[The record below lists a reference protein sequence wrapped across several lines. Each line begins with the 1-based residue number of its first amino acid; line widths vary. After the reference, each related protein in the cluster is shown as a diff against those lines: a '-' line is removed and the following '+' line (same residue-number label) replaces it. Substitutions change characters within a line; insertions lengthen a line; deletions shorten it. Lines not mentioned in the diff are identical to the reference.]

1 MRYPSAGLHY
11 CQAMLLVGLTALT
24 CNLPAADL
32 QQLTETNY
40 ASLVPAG
47 KETDA
52 IYGDWVLR
60 NDQIVV
66 VIAQPIPGRNANM
79 TVRGVAG
86 MVIDM
91 TRRTYANDQLGC
103 FYPTGG
109 RYAFDSANSLT
120 ITADDKEVD
129 LGKTKL
135 IKGKSIQISVNGK
148 PITANQT
155 EARVTYTL
163 RDGQSW
169 LEYQVEVTNKAS
181 TPQKLIAQD
190 SIRCDGT
197 IFKFGN
203 DDDTRLFYAEDQ
215 YFGQCYGII
224 PDEGV
229 FERGADKRTLLLKSL
244 AAADSE
250 IASNGKL
257 SWGGKVYC
265 SQGLPGV
272 RGWASGIESKK
283 STLPLQVRLQ
293 SPQGSIEHAQLELY
307 AGDKSLGTIDTDSTG
322 FVRADLLPGKY
333 LAKIKSLGREDRD
346 QEFELADK
354 LLTENLSLPTASRV
368 QASIVDGSGKPIPAK
383 VQFIPAEGTPMP
395 NFGPDSAISAIKNVV
410 YCANGKFE
418 QPLAPGKYQ
427 AIISHGPEFDA
438 DTQHIEVRPGA
449 LLQLKSSLKRTVITQ
464 GWISSD
470 FHSHSSPSGD
480 NVSHQTGRVL
490 NLLAEHIEFAP
501 CTEHNRIDT
510 YEDDLALLKAT
521 GAMATCTGMELTGSP
536 LPINHQNAFPLHRH
550 EHHQDG
556 GGPVSDADP
565 VKQIERLAL
574 WDLGS
579 SKVVQ
584 TNHPNIPQILGDRDL
599 DGKADEGFRGMLGW
613 MDVIEVHPPQSIF
626 NFPQAGAAP
635 KDNQLNP
642 IFFWLQL
649 LNLGYRIPGVVNTDA
664 HYNFHGSGWLR
675 NYMECSTDN
684 PAEIKI
690 DEMIHSAEH
699 GHIVMTTGPF
709 LEAQVRLQRDGKAA
723 FYTCGEDVPMQ
734 GQTAKLWIC
743 VQCPNWFDV
752 NRVQVFAN
760 GRPQRELNFT
770 RKTHADKFSDQN
782 VRFET
787 EIDLPK
793 FDVDTHLIIATIGEG
808 LTLGAVMGPEQGK
821 LPPAAV
827 TNPIFLDVDGSGFK
841 ANRDDLGVPFMLPVK
856 EDAAKAETPVKPD
869 AK

>member
-1 MRYPSAGLHY
+1 MRSPLSTVTYSTTT
-11 CQAMLLVGLTALT
+11 LLLSLAVLTSQLYAT
-24 CNLPAADL
+24 DL
-32 QQLTETNY
+32 QQLTESNY

-52 IYGDWVLR
+52 IYGDWILR
-60 NDQIVV
+60 NDQVV
-66 VIAQPIPGRNANM
+66 IVIAQPLPGRNANM

-86 MVIDM
+86 MVIDF
-91 TRRTYANDQLGC
+91 TRRTQPNDQLGC
-103 FYPTGG
+103 FYPAGG
-109 RYAFDSANSLT
+109 RYLFDSANSLK
-120 ITADDKEVD
+120 ITADDKPVD
-129 LGKTKL
+129 LATTKL
-135 IKGKSIQISVNGK
+135 INAKTIQLSLLGK
-148 PITANQT
+148 PINDSQS
-155 EARVTYTL
+155 EARVIYTL

-169 LEYQVEVTNKAS
+169 LDYQVEITNTAAMPHRL
-181 TPQKLIAQD
+181 TAQD
-190 SIRCDGT
+190 SLRCDGT

-203 DDDTRLFYAEDQ
+203 DEGTRLFFAEDQ
-215 YFGQCYGII
+215 YFGQCYGFV
-224 PDEGV
+224 PNEGV
-229 FERGADKRTLLLKSL
+229 YERGSDKRTILLKSL
-244 AAADSE
+244 AASEKE
-250 IASNGKL
+250 IASGEQL
-257 SWGGKVYC
+257 TWGGKLFC

-272 RGWASGIESKK
+272 RGWASGLANKQA
-283 STLPLQVRLQ
+283 TLPLQIRLQ
-293 SPQGSIEHAQLELY
+293 SPQGPIEHARVELF
-307 AGDKSLGTIDTDSTG
+307 AGEKSLGVIESDATG
-322 FVRADLLPGKY
+322 FVRVDLLPGKY
-333 LAKIKSLGREDRD
+333 LAKIKSHGREDRE
-346 QEFELADK
+346 QAFELIDK
-354 LLTENLSLPTASRV
+354 PLTESLSLPTASRV
-368 QASIVDGSGKPIPAK
+368 QASIVDGEGKPIPAK
-383 VQFIPAEGTPMP
+383 VQFIPAEGTPTP
-395 NFGPDSAISAIKNVV
+395 DFGPDSAVSAIKNVV

-418 QPLAPGKYQ
+418 QAIAPGKYQ

-438 DTQHIEVRPGA
+438 DTQDIEVRPGS
-449 LLQLKSSLKRTVITQ
+449 LLQLKSSLKRTVITR

-510 YEDDLALLKAT
+510 YEDDLVLLKAT
-521 GAMATCTGMELTGSP
+521 DAMATCTGMELTGSP

-556 GGPVSDADP
+556 GGPITDADP

-613 MDVIEVHPPQSIF
+613 MDVIEVHPPEGIF
-626 NFPQAGAAP
+626 SFPKPGGAP

-642 IFFWLQL
+642 IFYWLQL

-684 PAEIKI
+684 PADIQI
-690 DEMIHSAEH
+690 DEMIHAAEH
-699 GHIVMTTGPF
+699 GHMIMTSGPF
-709 LEAQVRLQRDGKAA
+709 LETQVRLQRNGQAA
-723 FYTCGEDVPMQ
+723 YYTCGEDVQLQ
-734 GQTAKLWIC
+734 GQAAKLWIC

-760 GRPQRELNFT
+760 GRPLPELNFT
-770 RKTHADKFSDQN
+770 RKTHADKFSDKN
-782 VRFET
+782 IRFET

-793 FDVDTHLIIATIGEG
+793 FDVDTHLIVATIGEG
-808 LTLGAVMGPEQGK
+808 LILGDVMGPEQGK

-841 ANRDDLGVPFMLPVK
+841 ANRDDLGVPFMLPSA
-856 EDAAKAETPVKPD
+856 EDAVKPD